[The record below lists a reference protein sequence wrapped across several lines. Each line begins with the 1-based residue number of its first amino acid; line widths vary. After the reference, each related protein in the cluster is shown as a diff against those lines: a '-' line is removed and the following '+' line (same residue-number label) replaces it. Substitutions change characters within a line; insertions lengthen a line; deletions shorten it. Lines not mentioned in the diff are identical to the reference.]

1 MRAFTQPATSR
12 PSLLFQ
18 MFGHKHL
25 TILHDDVDYAC
36 CMLNS
41 DDILGCRYFVSL
53 ISACGVALLL
63 LAPMVNLKNF
73 VQREAARKAKLQ

>member
-1 MRAFTQPATSR
+1 MSERTRGSCLMWLVLQDQSCLMHAELWQS
-12 PSLLFQ
+12 S
-18 MFGHKHL
+18 
-25 TILHDDVDYAC
+25 
-36 CMLNS
+36 
-41 DDILGCRYFVSL
+41 CRYFVSL

>member
-1 MRAFTQPATSR
+1 MFTA
-12 PSLLFQ
+12 
-18 MFGHKHL
+18 
-25 TILHDDVDYAC
+25 
-36 CMLNS
+36 
-41 DDILGCRYFVSL
+41 CRYFISL